1 MKGKKIMAYTKKFYF
16 ETLKNIYAENR
27 NIFPSDIDF
36 NEFFDKE
43 IAALGKK
50 AAKTSEVH
58 AKEEEMLRDVLT
70 NAEAPMT
77 AMDIIRG
84 HEWFADL
91 STQKVAAIAN
101 RLVAEGEVN
110 KEKSDRGIVYS
121 IATAAE

>member
-1 MKGKKIMAYTKKFYF
+1 MAYTKKFYF

-27 NIFPSDIDF
+27 DIFPSEIDF

-101 RLVAEGEVN
+101 RLIAEGEVT

-121 IATAAE
+121 MAVAAD